1 MIKQLRFA
9 FRITHIDN
17 IPHIVKYGITS
28 SHSPNR
34 NDKYVN
40 IGDSQIIGKRQDC
53 LPNGLNLSEYI
64 PFYFGPRSPMLYVIQ
79 HGYNNVKLQEP
90 ANIIYCVI
98 RLSDLIEDDIDC
110 IFCDGHALDAY
121 SEFYDKSSLND
132 IDNIINYDDVYAQY
146 WITNEDSDL
155 KRRKEAELLIK
166 TDLPPKY
173 IRGFVVFNNEAK
185 TKLLGLGIPEYKIA
199 VKPQYYF

>member
-17 IPHIVKYGITS
+17 IPHIVEYGITA

-34 NDKYVN
+34 NEKYVN
-40 IGDSQIIGKRQDC
+40 IGDSQIIGKRHDC
-53 LPNGLNLSEYI
+53 LTNGINLSEYI

-79 HGYNNVKLQEP
+79 HGYNNVQPQEP

-98 RLSDLIEDDIDC
+98 RLSDLIADEIDC
-110 IFCDGHALDAY
+110 IFCDGHALDGY
-121 SEFYDKSSLND
+121 SEFYDKSYLKD
-132 IDNIINYDDVYAQY
+132 IDNIINYDDVYARY
-146 WITNEDSDL
+146 WITDEDSDL

-173 IRGFVVFNNEAK
+173 IRGFVVFNHEAK
-185 TKLLGLGIPEYKIA
+185 TKLLDLGIRDDKI
-199 VKPQYYF
+199 VVNPQFYF